1 MRALRNFI
9 KVLVFFS
16 VLFLIGCEE
25 TTTTTTT
32 TLTSETISYLDLD
45 YSDFGGQFIYNP
57 EQQLTMPESEY
68 YLYFY
73 GPFCSAC
80 HVLKPEILD
89 RFYRAENDVIYLVSV
104 NYSSDINDDI
114 DIRYTP
120 TLVKVVGGEVVETYQ
135 GNTAIREM
143 LEEID

>member
-1 MRALRNFI
+1 VRALRNII

-16 VLFLIGCEE
+16 LFFLVGCEE
-25 TTTTTTT
+25 ITTTTT

-45 YSDFGGQFIYNP
+45 YSDFGGQFIYNSEEQLSKP
-57 EQQLTMPESEY
+57 EIEY
-68 YLYFY
+68 YIYFY

-89 RFYRAENDVIYLVSV
+89 RFYRAENDVIYLVAV

-120 TLVKVVGGEVVETYQ
+120 SLVKVVDGEVVETYQ

-143 LEEID
+143 LGEID